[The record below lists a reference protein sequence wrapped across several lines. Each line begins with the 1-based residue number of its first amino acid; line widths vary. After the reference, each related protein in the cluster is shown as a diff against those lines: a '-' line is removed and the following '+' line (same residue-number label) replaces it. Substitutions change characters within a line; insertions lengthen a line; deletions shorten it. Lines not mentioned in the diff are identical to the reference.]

1 MRNDATTN
9 DAAAYTAWLTQQ
21 VQEAIDD
28 PRPSIPHD
36 EVMAEWKLERA
47 VLTKQAKQMKAGH

>member
-1 MRNDATTN
+1 MRNNATAN

-28 PRPSIPHD
+28 PRPSVPHAQ
-36 EVMAEWKLERA
+36 VAAEPSGNLNTQR
-47 VLTKQAKQMKAGH
+47 